1 MGEPARKLP
10 VPEIDETDFDDE
22 PSTVTILQRYVE
34 RPDGRMELV
43 ELPLT
48 PELFLNPEL
57 EDTMVQGRT
66 HGLVRAYFT
75 EMLQRRFQPQTD
87 VMVLED
93 VKHFLAPGLG
103 PAPDI
108 SVIRGARLPDLVE
121 ESFSAAQQGVV
132 PCLVIEVVS
141 PKDARIRRTDEV
153 DKVKLY
159 ERVGIPEYL
168 LVDLPRRATRHRF
181 QLKGYRLDADRRYR
195 PIEPDA
201 QGRLLSVTT
210 GLRFGVSTP
219 GDWLEIY
226 DAETG
231 ERLLTPLEEVEARQA
246 ADEKAARET
255 AARKAAEERAA
266 REAAARQVAE
276 DEIARLRAQIEQLG
290 KLSQPGR

>member
-10 VPEIDETDFDDE
+10 VPETGFEQFLDDE
-22 PSTVTILQRYVE
+22 PSTVTILQRWVE
-34 RPDGRMELV
+34 RPDGSMELL

-75 EMLQRRFQPQTD
+75 EMLQRWLQPQTD

-103 PAPDI
+103 PAPDV

-159 ERVGIPEYL
+159 ERVGISEYL
-168 LVDLPRRATRHRF
+168 LVDLPRKATGHRF
-181 QLKGYRLDADRRYR
+181 RLKGYRLNADRRYR

-201 QGRLLSVTT
+201 QERLLSVTT
-210 GLRFGVSTP
+210 GLRFGVSP
-219 GDWLEIY
+219 RGDWLEMY
-226 DAETG
+226 GAATG
-231 ERLLTPLEEVEARQA
+231 ERLLSPREVVEL
-246 ADEKAARET
+246 
-255 AARKAAEERAA
+255 AA
-266 REAAARQVAE
+266 REAAARKAAE
-276 DEIARLRAQIEQLG
+276 DEVARLRAQLEQLG
-290 KLSQPGR
+290 KLSQSGR